1 MNTSEACS
9 STHIFMLFQFK
20 NTVTYMQGLSY
31 QQKTNTDSIRCY
43 EIKYFLNL
51 PLGKIPF
58 GELFLTTYNLNA
70 KQN

>member
-1 MNTSEACS
+1 
-9 STHIFMLFQFK
+9 
-20 NTVTYMQGLSY
+20 MQRLSY

-58 GELFLTTYNLNA
+58 WWIIFNHIQFKCKAELSVGKETEDWTLFP
-70 KQN
+70 KRIQ